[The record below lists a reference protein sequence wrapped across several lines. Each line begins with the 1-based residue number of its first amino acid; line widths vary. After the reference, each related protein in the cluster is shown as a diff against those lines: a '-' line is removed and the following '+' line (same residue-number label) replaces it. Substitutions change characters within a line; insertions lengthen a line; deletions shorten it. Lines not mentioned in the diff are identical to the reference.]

1 MLHRLLPARAAD
13 SSDGGASTQ
22 AVGGAAENR
31 SLQNRSSKVE
41 RPSFFIDFEASGIA
55 PESYPIEVAVVSS
68 KTSFSSLIKPARY
81 WTHWSFDAQDMHG
94 LTQDQLHQEGDT
106 PAAVARNMN
115 QLFSGQVLCSDSPQ
129 DGFWLDV
136 LYEAADLIPTFK
148 LKPLEVFVGREV
160 ASEIYRRLPTTKR
173 HRTLNDATAL
183 MNACRAFFKD

>member
-1 MLHRLLPARAAD
+1 
-13 SSDGGASTQ
+13 
-22 AVGGAAENR
+22 
-31 SLQNRSSKVE
+31 VE